1 MVNYKAIVKD
11 LQKKYSDVA
20 EVVIV
25 SKEGK
30 TLFTTDNWNVDD
42 DITGVLSNW
51 ASGNAQFVT
60 INGIRYSILQMAPE
74 RFIATNRHKKGHLIG
89 ATTPDGSICILAHIK
104 PKAKAW
110 YHSAY
115 PFVARAA
122 AMMVKGSKSKTLKS
136 KKSKKRKK
144 IKKQKKETKVV
155 PMDAKEEKLNTYETT
170 YGVLKQEPQVD
181 PYLKL
186 EIENFLQWMN
196 DPNGLSSY
204 ISYYLNQNDHQK
216 IHDLATIYKTLY
228 RIISNE

>member
-1 MVNYKAIVKD
+1 MANYKAIVKD

-20 EVVIV
+20 KVVIV

-30 TLFTTDNWNVDD
+30 ILFTTDNWKVNT
-42 DITGVLSNW
+42 DIKGVLSNW
-51 ASGNAQFVT
+51 ASGNAQFVSM
-60 INGIRYSILQMAPE
+60 NGIRYSILQMEPE

-89 ATTPDGSICILAHIK
+89 ATSPDGLRCILAHIK

-122 AMMVKGSKSKTLKS
+122 AMMVKSSKSKSLES
-136 KKSKKRKK
+136 KTSKKRPKT
-144 IKKQKKETKVV
+144 KKQTEEAKVV
-155 PMDAKEEKLNTYETT
+155 PLDATGEEFNTYETT
-170 YGVLKQEPQVD
+170 YSVLKEEPQID

-186 EIENFLQWMN
+186 EIENFLQWIN

-204 ISYYLNQNDHQK
+204 ISYYLDQNDQQK
-216 IHDLATIYKTLY
+216 IQALAIIYKTLY
-228 RIISNE
+228 RILSNE